1 MLSDLKIDRVR
12 VDKSEFRFNT
22 NFNESPEARLDLNI
36 NYDVDFMVS
45 IDNEKAGIVLLECG
59 INSNEK
65 FQDVP
70 FAIEVSLVGFFSVEK
85 GKVQEYFVNA
95 VSVLFPY
102 LRAHI
107 STLTSI
113 SGIPPV
119 TLPSV
124 NVIKL
129 LESIHIVGENNENET
144 EEVIDEKK
152 KIDENL

>member
-45 IDNEKAGIVLLECG
+45 IDNEKSGIVLLECG

-70 FAIEVSLVGFFSVEK
+70 FSIEVSIVGFFSVEK

-129 LESIHIVGENNENET
+129 LESIHIVGENNET
-144 EEVIDEKK
+144 EEVIEEKK

>member
-22 NFNESPEARLDLNI
+22 NFHDSPETRLDLNI
-36 NYDVDFMVS
+36 SYDVDFMVS
-45 IDNEKAGIVLLECG
+45 VDNENSGIVLLECG
-59 INSNEK
+59 VNSNEE
-65 FQDVP
+65 FQQVP
-70 FAIEVSLVGFFSVEK
+70 FVIEVSIVGFFSVEK
-85 GKVQEYFVNA
+85 GKIQEYFVNA

-119 TLPSV
+119 TLPSI

-129 LESIHIVGENNENET
+129 LESIQIVEENNAAEET
-144 EEVIDEKK
+144 VEDK
-152 KIDENL
+152 KIDEKL

>member
-22 NFNESPEARLDLNI
+22 NFNESPEASLELNV

-45 IDNEKAGIVLLECG
+45 VDDEKSGIVLLECG
-59 INSNEK
+59 VNSNEK

-70 FAIEVSLVGFFSVEK
+70 FAIEVSIVGFFSVEE
-85 GKVQEYFVNA
+85 GKMQEYFVNA

-119 TLPSV
+119 TLPSI

-129 LESIHIVGENNENET
+129 LESIHIVEENNEIESVI
-144 EEVIDEKK
+144 EVKK
-152 KIDENL
+152 KTE

>member
-12 VDKSEFRFNT
+12 VDKSEYRFNT
-22 NFNESPEARLDLNI
+22 NFNGSPEARLDLDI

-45 IDNEKAGIVLLECG
+45 VDNENTGIVLLECG
-59 INSNEK
+59 VNSNKE
-65 FQDVP
+65 FQKVP
-70 FAIEVSLVGFFSVEK
+70 FAIEVSIVGFFSVEK
-85 GKVQEYFVNA
+85 GKIQEYFVNA

-119 TLPSV
+119 TLPSI

-129 LESIHIVGENNENET
+129 LETIHIVEENNEA
-144 EEVIDEKK
+144 EEIVEE
-152 KIDENL
+152 EN